1 MLGRETGNRGRGGA
15 WPGRDGEVSRTELQ
29 ELLGRGVWSTEPVS
43 ARLVDDHL
51 VVEAVEGSD
60 AWRTTSYGFVHDTEH
75 ALLMPL
81 AGEEAVEVS
90 FRLDYT
96 EQFDQAGV
104 FLSQSATHWIKA
116 GVEVSDGVP
125 QLGAVVTHEFSDWSV
140 APVPDW
146 HGREVTIRASR
157 SGDAV
162 TIRARTATEPWRL
175 VRVAHLDPGADIRA
189 GIFCAAPT
197 RPRLVVT
204 FTGYRTTVPDASL
217 H

>member
-1 MLGRETGNRGRGGA
+1 VSKTDLHGLSDRGA
-15 WPGRDGEVSRTELQ
+15 
-29 ELLGRGVWSTEPVS
+29 WSTEPAS
-43 ARLVDDHL
+43 ARISDGRL
-51 VVEAVEGSD
+51 VVEAAEGSD

-81 AGEEAVEVS
+81 ADEGAVEVS
-90 FRLDYT
+90 FLLDYT

-104 FLSQSATHWIKA
+104 FLAESATNWIKA

-162 TIRARTATEPWRL
+162 TIRARTTTEPWRL
-175 VRVAHLDPGADIRA
+175 VRVAYLDPAARIRA
-189 GIFCAAPT
+189 GLFCAAPT
-197 RPRLVVT
+197 RPGLVVT
-204 FTGYRTTVPDASL
+204 FTDYRTTGPDASL